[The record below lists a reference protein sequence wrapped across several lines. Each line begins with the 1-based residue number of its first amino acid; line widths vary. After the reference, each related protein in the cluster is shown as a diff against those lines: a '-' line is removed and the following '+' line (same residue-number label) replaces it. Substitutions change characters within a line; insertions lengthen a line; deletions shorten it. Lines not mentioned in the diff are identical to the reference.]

1 MVFSSCC
8 RQERPPVD
16 REEVLH
22 SPLHK
27 ASAFCKIFHRS
38 VYSIGMFFL
47 ITLALPGVLVMSGH
61 CLQYSVH
68 KEALSL
74 QRNLVL

>member
-1 MVFSSCC
+1 M
-8 RQERPPVD
+8 D

-22 SPLHK
+22 SLLHK

-38 VYSIGMFFL
+38 VYSRGMFFL
-47 ITLALPGVLVMSGH
+47 ITLALPGVMVMSSH

-68 KEALSL
+68 REAPSL
-74 QRNLVL
+74 QRNLAS